1 MQTDLGRE
9 KKLRERLEVQCHELE
24 REIETVRRSGS
35 RPSQHS
41 ETAKE
46 VAKYVFAVEISVFLS
61 GWKQMSCWCMLTVI
75 FCPVFYITYAW
86 WLLHRCM
93 HALMPSSSVYTLIVA
108 FEMKLYYWILNVHL
122 WHCMQ
127 QDIVHQC

>member
-46 VAKYVFAVEISVFLS
+46 VAKYVFAVEISVFFIWL
-61 GWKQMSCWCMLTVI
+61 KTNELLV
-75 FCPVFYITYAW
+75 YANSDF
-86 WLLHRCM
+86 LPRILYHIC
-93 HALMPSSSVYTLIVA
+93 VVA
-108 FEMKLYYWILNVHL
+108 AA
-122 WHCMQ
+122 
-127 QDIVHQC
+127 